1 MFVCLHGLCTHYHRC
16 SLNKSKKS
24 VYKFLISLPKNVVS
38 SVSESLKMMNKNTE
52 DETNKYEDDDTELNK
67 KDENIVKSFHQVIHH
82 Q

>member
-1 MFVCLHGLCTHYHRC
+1 MFVCLHGLCTH
-16 SLNKSKKS
+16 
-24 VYKFLISLPKNVVS
+24 YKFLISLPKNVVS